1 MKGLLKDEID
11 TREIGG
17 IVFVQENIILSKF
30 DEIISQN
37 KITTNQGTGEREDK
51 VLRLV
56 EYRVSSEGDIVIVLE
71 KEIYHD

>member
-51 VLRLV
+51 VLHLV